1 MASEAQIAANR
12 RNARNST
19 GPRSASGKKRAS
31 RSALRHG
38 LTKPMSGVA
47 FAREV
52 EALARQIARDPAD
65 RFEMVSA
72 RQVAE
77 MQLELARVQRIKLAV
92 IERIA
97 VFGRLEQRKLFRTI
111 RDEAAWMALSCLGV
125 RLGKTR
131 PKCALDP
138 LPAMPTEEPARTAE
152 AVRRALPDLIRLN
165 RYESRAIARRDRAVR
180 RLLAQRES
188 SNAHSSSE

>member
-1 MASEAQIAANR
+1 MTSEARIAANR

-19 GPRSASGKKRAS
+19 GLRSASGKKRAS

-38 LTKPMSGVA
+38 LSKPMSGVA

-52 EALARQIARDPAD
+52 EALAHQIARDPAD
-65 RFEMVSA
+65 RFEMASA

-77 MQLELARVQRIKLAV
+77 THLELERVQRVKIAL

-97 VFGRLEQRKLFRTI
+97 ALGRLGPHNPFRTSK
-111 RDEAAWMALSCLGV
+111 DEIAWAAQHFLGV
-125 RLGKTR
+125 TLGNIR

-138 LPAMPTEEPARTAE
+138 LPPLPAEEPARTAE
-152 AVRRALPDLIRLN
+152 AVRRALPELLRLH
-165 RYESRAIARRDRAVR
+165 RYERRAIARRDRAVR
-180 RLLAQRES
+180 RLFTHDE
-188 SNAHSSSE
+188 

>member
-1 MASEAQIAANR
+1 MASDAQIAANR

-19 GPRSASGKKRAS
+19 GPRSTSGKKRAS

-38 LTKPMSGVA
+38 LTKPMSGLA

-65 RFEMVSA
+65 RYEMVSA

-77 MQLELARVQRIKLAV
+77 TQLELERIQRIKLAL

-97 VFGRLEQRKLFRTI
+97 ALGRLDPRNPFRTI
-111 RDEAAWMALSCLGV
+111 KDETAWVAQHFLGV
-125 RLGKTR
+125 TLGSIR

-138 LPAMPTEEPARTAE
+138 LPALPAEEPARTAE
-152 AVRRALPDLIRLN
+152 AARRALPDLIRLN
-165 RYESRAIARRDRAVR
+165 RYEGRAIARRDRAVR

-188 SNAHSSSE
+188 GNAHSSSE